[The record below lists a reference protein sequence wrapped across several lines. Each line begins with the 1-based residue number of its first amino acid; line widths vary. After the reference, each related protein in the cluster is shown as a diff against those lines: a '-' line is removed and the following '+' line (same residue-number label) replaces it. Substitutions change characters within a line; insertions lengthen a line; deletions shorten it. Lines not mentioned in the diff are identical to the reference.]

1 MNAWVLVRQWSGS
14 CLYRAGGHDP
24 KRGAGTQG
32 QGDVRPALEVVAAPG
47 RRGGSPWGVKEAP
60 GVKEA
65 RLVNGACAVD
75 AFTRQALSP
84 SRFTTGRGDPRVP
97 INVFRTALIDVH
109 ADASPG

>member
-1 MNAWVLVRQWSGS
+1 MGTTRSEVPG
-14 CLYRAGGHDP
+14 P
-24 KRGAGTQG
+24 KGKEMC
-32 QGDVRPALEVVAAPG
+32 DLALEVVAAPG
-47 RRGGSPWGVKEAP
+47 RRGGSPW

-97 INVFRTALIDVH
+97 VNVFRTALIDVH

>member
-1 MNAWVLVRQWSGS
+1 MVRILSVSSGVGTTRS
-14 CLYRAGGHDP
+14 EVPGP
-24 KRGAGTQG
+24 KGKEMC
-32 QGDVRPALEVVAAPG
+32 DLALEVVAAPG